1 MEKTITVDYVKLGE
15 RYGQLSN
22 THDLEGILQM
32 ISPDATI
39 YGVNGKDA
47 IIDGMKQF
55 RITYPN
61 VTWKFPYG
69 FVQIDNAAFVS
80 SSSSPSPPAPATSPP
95 PSPPAVTKEEKEED
109 TDLIIPT
116 TTTTTTRI
124 QFFFRRYWS
133 DPNNNSSMDSD
144 DDNNQQQE
152 QHIFMCTAIEYI
164 DFTSDGLIQHIGY
177 STKPTQPQRIP
188 MAWMYD

>member
-22 THDLEGILQM
+22 THDLDGILKM

-69 FVQIDNAAFVS
+69 FVQIDNEAFLS
-80 SSSSPSPPAPATSPP
+80 SSSTSPVPSPPPT
-95 PSPPAVTKEEKEED
+95 TKEKEED
-109 TDLIIPT
+109 TDLIIP
-116 TTTTTTRI
+116 TTTTTRI